1 MTRISKPKL
10 EDLKAKE
17 MSEEKIII
25 TLREIV
31 EKFKSEDKE
40 LDLEEIEKVPLTCGN
55 CGFRGILIQF
65 VRIRGY
71 LTSSLYTW
79 RWQVDSVLDGDA
91 RAKTISVKYRG
102 DLVAADAFFVCP
114 KCESGLVF
122 IEKRE
127 LARMGLMLL

>member
-1 MTRISKPKL
+1 
-10 EDLKAKE
+10 
-17 MSEEKIII
+17 MSEEEAI

-65 VRIRGY
+65 VKIRGY
-71 LTSSLYTW
+71 LAPPYTW
-79 RWQVDSVLDGDA
+79 KWQIDSVSDGDIQ
-91 RAKTISVKYRG
+91 AKTIRVKYRG
-102 DLVAADAFFVCP
+102 DSVVTDAFFVCP
-114 KCESGLVF
+114 KCGSGLVF
-122 IEKRE
+122 VKKGE